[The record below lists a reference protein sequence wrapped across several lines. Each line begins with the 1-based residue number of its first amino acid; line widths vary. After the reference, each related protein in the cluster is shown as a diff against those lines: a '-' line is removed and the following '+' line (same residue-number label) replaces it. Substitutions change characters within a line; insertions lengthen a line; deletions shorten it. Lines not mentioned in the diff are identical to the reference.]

1 MSILRIMTNN
11 KGKMKAQKVW
21 FDDGCICVITADGRE
36 GKLPVRLFPRL
47 YNADESQRQ
56 NFTLS
61 PCGIHWPDLDEDLSY
76 EGFFSEE
83 YCQRNSN
90 TLSRVFLKFPEL
102 NRRQVA
108 RIAGINTSLFQ
119 QYVDGVKTPSAER
132 LKDIEY
138 AIRRLGKE
146 LADVSLS

>member
-1 MSILRIMTNN
+1 ME
-11 KGKMKAQKVW
+11 QVQQVW
-21 FDDGCICVITADGRE
+21 YGSVVLSDDR
-36 GKLPVRLFPRL
+36 
-47 YNADESQRQ
+47 
-56 NFTLS
+56 
-61 PCGIHWPDLDEDLSY
+61 
-76 EGFFSEE
+76 
-83 YCQRNSN
+83 
-90 TLSRVFLKFPEL
+90 EL